1 MGVSAT
7 KTETKRPLFLQAPPV
22 LCLALALVPLT
33 ACAVKK
39 PPTVAEAIKNSLPPT
54 TTIPQNWTSPD
65 TSSAQ
70 VETGWLKSFNDPQ
83 MEAVVAEALK
93 NNLDLQ
99 AAATRIVVAANIVT
113 EVRAQMLPFIGL
125 QGTASATGLYGKPGG
140 FLAERRKTVTN
151 TSTALAAV
159 SWEFD
164 IWGKIRSQTAAAKQG
179 LAATDADYQYA
190 RMSLAAATAN
200 VWYLAAYAQILQKC
214 AEENI
219 KLSQQQLDIS
229 VAQFKTGKAEQQEV
243 DFAQAQLAQNQAQL
257 AQFTSSYLQ
266 VVRGLEVLLGRYPS
280 AELKTAAALA
290 TLPPAVPAGLP
301 VQLLERR
308 PDVMAAEYS
317 FNAAFHLVQTAK
329 AARLP
334 SLTLTGA
341 GGYTTDAILQ
351 TLRYEPWLWTTAG
364 NVLAPIY
371 TGGYLQAQVKIA
383 DQNQKA
389 ARAHYGQTVL
399 QSLDDVEVAL
409 TNERYLKDE
418 QKDATDALKSTEDA
432 LSLAKIKYNVG
443 QTDLSPVL
451 QLENVVSS
459 IQMASTSVQQQLI
472 ANRIN
477 LYLALG
483 GAF

>member
-1 MGVSAT
+1 MRKIVKHIFRAALLASSFAIPLMFVS
-7 KTETKRPLFLQAPPV
+7 
-22 LCLALALVPLT
+22 

-39 PPTVAEAIKNSLPPT
+39 PPSTSQAIKDSLPAT
-54 TTIPQNWTSPD
+54 TTVPQSWTSPD
-65 TSSAQ
+65 TSSAP
-70 VETGWLKSFNDPQ
+70 VETGWLKTFNDPQ
-83 MEAVVAEALK
+83 MEAIVAEALK

-113 EVRAQMLPFIGL
+113 EVRAQMLPIIGVT
-125 QGTASATGLYGKPGG
+125 GTASATGLYDQPGG
-140 FLAERRKTVTN
+140 FLGQRRKSVKN
-151 TSTALAAV
+151 TSTILGAV
-159 SWEFD
+159 SWELD
-164 IWGKIRSQTAAAKQG
+164 IWGKIRSETAAARQG
-179 LAATDADYQYA
+179 LAATQADYQYA
-190 RMSLAAATAN
+190 RMSLAATTAK
-200 VWYLAAYAQILQKC
+200 VWYLATYAQLLQKY

-219 KLSQQQLDIS
+219 KTSQQQLDIAI
-229 VAQFKTGKAEQQEV
+229 AQFDVGKSEQQQV
-243 DFAQAQLAQNQAQL
+243 DLAQAQLAQNQAQL
-257 AQFTSSYLQ
+257 AQFTDSYLQ
-266 VVRGLEVLLGRYPS
+266 IVRGLEVLLGRYPA
-280 AELKTAAALA
+280 AELKTAPALAAL
-290 TLPPAVPAGLP
+290 PPPVPAGLP
-301 VQLLERR
+301 AQLLERR

-334 SLTLTGA
+334 SITLTGA
-341 GGYTTDAILQ
+341 GGYTTNALLQ
-351 TLRYEPWLWTTAG
+351 DLRYKPWLWTGTAG
-364 NVLAPIY
+364 MLAPIY

-389 ARAHYGQTVL
+389 ALALYGQTVL
-399 QSLDDVEVAL
+399 QSFDDVEVTL

-432 LSLAKIKYNVG
+432 LGLARVKYDIG

-451 QLENVVSS
+451 QLENVVSAT
-459 IQMASTSVQQQLI
+459 QMASAAVEHELI

>member
-1 MGVSAT
+1 MRKIVKHIFRAALLASSFAIPLMFVS
-7 KTETKRPLFLQAPPV
+7 
-22 LCLALALVPLT
+22 

-39 PPTVAEAIKNSLPPT
+39 PPSTSQAIKDSLPAT
-54 TTIPQNWTSPD
+54 TTVPQSWTSSG
-65 TSSAQ
+65 TSSAP
-70 VETGWLKSFNDPQ
+70 VETGWLKTFNDPQ
-83 MEAVVAEALK
+83 MEAIVAEALK

-113 EVRAQMLPFIGL
+113 EVRAQMLPIIGVT
-125 QGTASATGLYGKPGG
+125 GTASATGLYDQPGG
-140 FLAERRKTVTN
+140 FLGQRRKSVKN
-151 TSTALAAV
+151 TSTILGAV
-159 SWEFD
+159 SWELD
-164 IWGKIRSQTAAAKQG
+164 IWGKIRSETAAARQG
-179 LAATDADYQYA
+179 LAATRAEYQYA
-190 RMSLAAATAN
+190 RMSLAATTAK
-200 VWYLAAYAQILQKC
+200 VWYLATYAQLLQKY

-219 KLSQQQLDIS
+219 KTSQQQLDIAI
-229 VAQFKTGKAEQQEV
+229 AQFDVGKSEQQQV
-243 DFAQAQLAQNQAQL
+243 DLAQAQLAQNQAQL
-257 AQFTSSYLQ
+257 AQFTDSYLQ
-266 VVRGLEVLLGRYPS
+266 IVRGLEVLLGRYPA
-280 AELKTAAALA
+280 AELKTALALAAL
-290 TLPPAVPAGLP
+290 PPPVPAGLP
-301 VQLLERR
+301 AQLLERR

-334 SLTLTGA
+334 SITLTGA
-341 GGYTTDAILQ
+341 GGYTTNALLQ
-351 TLRYEPWLWTTAG
+351 DLRYKPWLWTGTAG
-364 NVLAPIY
+364 MLAPIY

-389 ARAHYGQTVL
+389 ALALYGQTVL
-399 QSLDDVEVAL
+399 QSFDDVEVTL

-432 LSLAKIKYNVG
+432 LGLARVKYDIG

-451 QLENVVSS
+451 QLENVVSAT
-459 IQMASTSVQQQLI
+459 QMASAAVEHELI

>member
-1 MGVSAT
+1 MRNTEHIFRNASLALSSAILL
-7 KTETKRPLFLQAPPV
+7 LFLS
-22 LCLALALVPLT
+22 

-39 PPTVAEAIKNSLPPT
+39 PPTTAQAVRDSLPST
-54 TTIPQNWTSPD
+54 TTISQNWTSPD
-65 TSSAQ
+65 TNSAP

-83 MEAVVAEALK
+83 MEGIVAEALK
-93 NNLDLQ
+93 NNLDLE

-113 EVRAQMLPFIGL
+113 EVRAQMLPIIGIT
-125 QGTASATGLYGKPGG
+125 GTASATGLYDEPGG
-140 FLAERRKTVTN
+140 FLGQRRKSVKN
-151 TSTALAAV
+151 TSTILGAV
-159 SWEFD
+159 SWELD
-164 IWGKIRSQTAAAKQG
+164 IWGKIRSETAAARQG
-179 LAATDADYQYA
+179 LSATQADYQYA
-190 RMSLAAATAN
+190 RMSLAATTAK
-200 VWYLAAYAQILQKC
+200 VWYLATYAQLLQKY

-219 KLSQQQLDIS
+219 KTSQQQLDIAI
-229 VAQFKTGKAEQQEV
+229 AQFDVGKSEQQQV
-243 DFAQAQLAQNQAQL
+243 DLAQAQLAQNQAQL
-257 AQFTSSYLQ
+257 AQFTDSYLQ
-266 VVRGLEVLLGRYPS
+266 IIRGLEVLLGRYPS

-290 TLPPAVPAGLP
+290 PLPPPVPAGLP
-301 VQLLERR
+301 AQLLERR

-334 SLTLTGA
+334 SITLTGA
-341 GGYTTDAILQ
+341 GGYTTNALLQ
-351 TLRYEPWLWTTAG
+351 DLNYRPWLWTAAAG
-364 NVLAPIY
+364 MLAPIY

-389 ARAHYGQTVL
+389 ALALYGQTVL
-399 QSLDDVEVAL
+399 QSFDDVEVTL

-418 QKDATDALKSTEDA
+418 QKNATDALKSTEDA
-432 LSLAKIKYNVG
+432 LSLARVKYDIG

-451 QLENVVSS
+451 QLENVVSAT
-459 IQMASTSVQQQLI
+459 QMASTAVEHELI